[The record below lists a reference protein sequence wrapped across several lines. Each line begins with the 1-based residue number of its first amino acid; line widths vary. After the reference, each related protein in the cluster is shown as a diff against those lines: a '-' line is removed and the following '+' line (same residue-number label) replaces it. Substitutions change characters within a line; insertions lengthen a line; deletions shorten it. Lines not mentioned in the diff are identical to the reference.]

1 MIEVVIHG
9 RGGRGG
15 VTLAKLLATAYF
27 VKGKYVQAFGVYGAE
42 RAGAPVQAFVRVDD
56 SEITTHNPIAAPD
69 HVVIIDPS
77 LISAARTSGMKIG
90 GAVVLNTEAEPG
102 SFADIF
108 PGRRVATVDANG
120 IAVANKLG
128 SQALPIVNTTILG
141 AIVKV
146 LGLEFSDAEAALTEA
161 KFLGPNLEAAR
172 TAYELVRVEQLP
184 GSILPLRPEVP
195 LPALGFLDDAAGGL
209 PTIRTGEWAS
219 HFPHERELTPVCN
232 DGCPAG
238 NDVRGFLQHVVKG
251 DYTEALATILKTSP
265 FPGTCGRVCPAQC
278 MTACNRKLLD
288 EAVNIRDVE
297 RAVAEKGTWPVP
309 RVATRDEKVA
319 VVGSGPAGLAA
330 AYHLARGGHPV
341 TVFEADAEIGGVLR
355 TGIPS
360 YRLPREVLDREVE
373 HIRRHGVEI
382 KTAHP
387 VDRVEIE
394 RLGREFG
401 AVFVATGLKELRD
414 LDMGAESN
422 GTVAQAIEFLD
433 CARRDRSDL
442 AGSKVVVVGGGNTA
456 MDAARSALRLG
467 ARDVRVVYRRTRAEM
482 PAIAEEIDEAIEEG
496 IQIDEL
502 LAPVCLR
509 PGIEGAKLEC
519 RRMVLGEPDET
530 GRRRPVQVEGDE
542 AVVSVDCDR
551 LLLALGQSPDMSI
564 LPQASEPKDC
574 RVLAGFGDALV
585 FAGGDFVTQEGTVT
599 AAIGSGRAAAESI
612 MAALAGGVAAE
623 QGAEDRELAGPEV
636 VALQRFPVTPQNKCQ
651 LTPAAERRKSFAE
664 VRHGLVDEHGHDAV
678 REEAGRCLSCGAC
691 NECETCVVFCP
702 EGLLSADGP
711 DAYSFDYDYC
721 KGCGLCAAQCPR
733 GAIVMGACREAAS
746 Q

>member
-27 VKGKYVQAFGVYGAE
+27 LKGKYVQAFGVYGAE

-56 SEITTHNPIAAPD
+56 EEITTHNPIAAPD

-77 LISAARTSGMKIG
+77 LIGAGRASGMKIG

-102 SFADIF
+102 AFADVF
-108 PGRRVATVDANG
+108 PGRSVATVDANG
-120 IAVANKLG
+120 IAVANRLG
-128 SQALPIVNTTILG
+128 SPALPIVNTTILG
-141 AIVKV
+141 AIAKV
-146 LGLEFSDAEAALTEA
+146 LGLQFSDVEAALTEA

-172 TAYELVRVEQLP
+172 TAYELVRVEQLA
-184 GSILPLRPEVP
+184 GSILPARPETP
-195 LPALGFLDDAAGGL
+195 LPALGFLDDAAGSL

-219 HFPHERELTPVCN
+219 HFPRERELTPVCN

-238 NDVRGFLQHVVKG
+238 NDVRGFLQHAAKG
-251 DYTEALATILKTSP
+251 DYTEALATILDTSP
-265 FPGTCGRVCPAQC
+265 FPGTCGRVCPAPC
-278 MTACNRKLLD
+278 MMACNRKLLD
-288 EAVNIRDVE
+288 DAVNIRDVE
-297 RAVAEKGTWPVP
+297 RAVADRGTWPIPTVP
-309 RVATRDEKVA
+309 TRGERVA
-319 VVGSGPAGLAA
+319 VVGSGPAGLSA
-330 AYHLARGGHPV
+330 AYHLARGGYPV
-341 TVFEADAEIGGVLR
+341 TVFEADAEVGGVLR

-360 YRLPREVLDREVE
+360 YRLPREVLDREVD

-387 VDRVEIE
+387 VDRTELG
-394 RLGREFG
+394 RLGREFA

-414 LDMGAESN
+414 LDVGAQSN
-422 GTVAQAIEFLD
+422 GSVTQAIEFLD
-433 CARRDRSDL
+433 CARHDHIDL

-467 ARDVRVVYRRTRAEM
+467 AQDVRVVYRRTRAEM

-509 PGIEGAKLEC
+509 QGNDGTKLEC

-530 GRRRPVQVEGDE
+530 GRRRPVQVAGDE
-542 AVVSVDCDR
+542 AVISVDCDR
-551 LLLALGQSPDMSI
+551 LLLALGQSPDLSI
-564 LPQASEPKDC
+564 LPNACELKDC
-574 RVLAGFGDALV
+574 RALAGFGDTLV
-585 FAGGDFVTQEGTVT
+585 FAGGDFATQEGTVT
-599 AAIGSGRAAAESI
+599 AAIGSGRAAAENI
-612 MAALAGGVAAE
+612 TAVLAGRVAAE
-623 QGAEDRELAGPEV
+623 QTEQRELAGPEV
-636 VALQRFPVTPQNKCQ
+636 VVLQRFPVTPQNKCQ

-664 VRHGLVDEHGHDAV
+664 VRHGLVDEHGDNAV
-678 REEAGRCLSCGAC
+678 NAEAARCLSCGAC
-691 NECETCVVFCP
+691 NECDTCIVFCP
-702 EGLLSADGP
+702 EGLLRADGP
-711 DAYSFDYDYC
+711 DPYSFDYDYC

-733 GAIVMGACREAAS
+733 GAIVMGSCSEAVS

>member
-27 VKGKYVQAFGVYGAE
+27 LKGKYVQAFGVYGAE

-56 SEITTHNPIAAPD
+56 NEVTTHNPIAAPD

-77 LISAARTSGMKIG
+77 LITASRTSVMKMG

-102 SFADIF
+102 AFADLF

-120 IAVANKLG
+120 IAVANRLG
-128 SQALPIVNTTILG
+128 SPALPIVNTTILG
-141 AIVKV
+141 AIIKV

-184 GSILPLRPEVP
+184 GSILTSRPEAP
-195 LPALGFLDDAAGGL
+195 LPALGFLDDAAGSL

-219 HFPHERELTPVCN
+219 HFPRERELTPVCN

-238 NDVRGFLQHVVKG
+238 NDVRGFLQHAAEG
-251 DYTEALATILKTSP
+251 EYTEALATILDTSP
-265 FPGTCGRVCPAQC
+265 FPGTCGRVCPAPC
-278 MTACNRKLLD
+278 MMACNRKLLD

-297 RAVAEKGTWPVP
+297 RAVSDRGTWPVP
-309 RVATRDEKVA
+309 TVPTRNERVA
-319 VVGSGPAGLAA
+319 VVGSGPAGLSA
-330 AYHLARGGHPV
+330 AYHLARGGYPV
-341 TVFEADAEIGGVLR
+341 TVFEADAEVGGVLR

-360 YRLPREVLDREVE
+360 YRLPREVLDREVD
-373 HIRRHGVEI
+373 HIRQHGVEI
-382 KTAHP
+382 TTAHP
-387 VDRVEIE
+387 VDRAELE
-394 RLGREFG
+394 RLGREFA
-401 AVFVATGLKELRD
+401 AVFVASGLRELRD
-414 LDMGAESN
+414 LDVGAESN
-422 GTVAQAIEFLD
+422 GSVVQAIEFLD
-433 CARRDRSDL
+433 CARRDHIDL

-467 ARDVRVVYRRTRAEM
+467 AQDVRVVYRRTRAEM

-496 IQIDEL
+496 IRIDEL

-509 PGIEGAKLEC
+509 QGNDGTTLEC

-530 GRRRPVQVEGDE
+530 GRRRPVQVAGDE

-551 LLLALGQSPDMSI
+551 LLLALGQSPDLSI
-564 LPQASEPKDC
+564 LPNSCELKDC
-574 RVLAGFGDALV
+574 RALAGFGDTLV
-585 FAGGDFVTQEGTVT
+585 FAGGDFATQGGTVT
-599 AAIGSGRAAAESI
+599 AAIGSGRAAAENI
-612 MAALAGGVAAE
+612 MAVLAGRVAAE
-623 QGAEDRELAGPEV
+623 RTEERELAGPEV

-651 LTPAAERRKSFAE
+651 LTPAAERCKSFAE
-664 VRHGLVDEHGHDAV
+664 VRHGLVDEHGDDAV
-678 REEAGRCLSCGAC
+678 RAEAARCLSCGAC
-691 NECETCVVFCP
+691 NECDTCIVFCP

-711 DAYSFDYDYC
+711 DPYSFDYDYC

-733 GAIVMGACREAAS
+733 GAIVMGACSEAVS

>member
-27 VKGKYVQAFGVYGAE
+27 LKGKYVQAFGVYGAE

-56 SEITTHNPIAAPD
+56 NEVTTHNPIAAPD

-77 LISAARTSGMKIG
+77 LITASRTSGMKMG

-102 SFADIF
+102 AFADLF

-120 IAVANKLG
+120 IAVANRLG
-128 SQALPIVNTTILG
+128 SPALPIVNTTILG
-141 AIVKV
+141 AIIQV

-184 GSILPLRPEVP
+184 GSIRTSRPEAP
-195 LPALGFLDDAAGGL
+195 LPALGFLDDAAGSL

-219 HFPHERELTPVCN
+219 HFPRERELTPVCN

-238 NDVRGFLQHVVKG
+238 NDVRGFLQHAAKG
-251 DYTEALATILKTSP
+251 DYTEALATILDTSP
-265 FPGTCGRVCPAQC
+265 FPGTCGRVCPAPC
-278 MTACNRKLLD
+278 MMACNRKLLD
-288 EAVNIRDVE
+288 EAVNVRDVE
-297 RAVAEKGTWPVP
+297 RAVADRGTWPVP
-309 RVATRDEKVA
+309 TMPTLGESVA
-319 VVGSGPAGLAA
+319 VVGSGPAGLSA

-341 TVFEADAEIGGVLR
+341 IVFEADAEVGGVLR

-360 YRLPREVLDREVE
+360 YRLPREVLDREVD

-382 KTAHP
+382 KTTHP
-387 VDRVEIE
+387 VDRAELE
-394 RLGREFG
+394 RLGREFA

-414 LDMGAESN
+414 LDVGAQSN
-422 GTVAQAIEFLD
+422 GSVVQAIEFLD
-433 CARRDRSDL
+433 CARHDHIDL
-442 AGSKVVVVGGGNTA
+442 AGRKVVVVGGGNTA

-467 ARDVRVVYRRTRAEM
+467 AQDVRVVYRRTRAEM

-502 LAPVCLR
+502 LAPVCVR
-509 PGIEGAKLEC
+509 QGNHGTTLEC

-530 GRRRPVQVEGDE
+530 GRRRPVQVAGDE
-542 AVVSVDCDR
+542 AVISVDCDR
-551 LLLALGQSPDMSI
+551 LLLALGQSPDLSI
-564 LPQASEPKDC
+564 LPSACELKDC
-574 RVLAGFGDALV
+574 RTLAGFGDTLV
-585 FAGGDFVTQEGTVT
+585 FAGGDFATQGGTVT
-599 AAIGSGRAAAESI
+599 AAIGSGRAAAENI
-612 MAALAGGVAAE
+612 MAVLAGRVPAE
-623 QGAEDRELAGPEV
+623 RTEDRELAGPEV

-664 VRHGLVDEHGHDAV
+664 VRHGLVDEHGDDAV
-678 REEAGRCLSCGAC
+678 NAEAGRCLSCGAC
-691 NECETCVVFCP
+691 NECDTCIVFCP

-711 DAYSFDYDYC
+711 DPYSFDYDYC

-733 GAIVMGACREAAS
+733 GAIVMGACSEVVS